1 MILRLGWR
9 LARSGRRD
17 HGWRQA
23 AMLVGTFL
31 ATTLV
36 LAGCS
41 LVLMAIRENDREQ
54 ARSAVTSSAPM
65 ASDLLVVNTYDF
77 WEGTPFPAIWI
88 EPRDPSAATVVPPGM
103 DRLPPPGSSVVSPA
117 LDQAADGD
125 PVLAARYPNR
135 RVLGSDGYRSGD
147 ELFAWV
153 TPFRTGAL
161 PTDQVTAVA
170 AFGGGAAT
178 TTFGLAEDTKVFP
191 LAVGAMALLL
201 APALGLLAAGAVT
214 SAPLRDRRL
223 EVLHRLG
230 LRRGTLRAVVMVESA
245 VLAIP
250 GVFLAAALWQVVAPR
265 LTTVPVV
272 GRHVQPGDLR
282 LPISLAVLVAAGT
295 VAAMMVVAAASARMR
310 ASSATPR
317 PMVASGGKV
326 PMVRLAPLLVGLA
339 VVTYASFGTGR
350 GAALTLLAGTAL
362 CVVSMLLVA
371 PFAVKRAGDGLSRF
385 ASRVSTLV
393 ATRRLARDPSGSAR
407 PVIALAAFLVV
418 TPAAMA
424 FIAVVDTDD
433 ETSAERPTEDAVRVS
448 ANADDESWQRFELRA
463 GRAGLV
469 VPLDQR
475 GRGTRLLV
483 DCETLTAAVTTVTCN
498 DAGRLTRDSRSRL
511 ASLLLSSPD
520 VRLDDSGGSDFL
532 PGARRE
538 AVVIG
543 PATEGF
549 AQQVRTAA
557 ASSLVAPLLNTRE
570 EPGDDPLVGWIL
582 GGLLTAAMMAAA
594 ALLLSTLDGFLSNR
608 QPHRQLVAV
617 GFPAR
622 IIRRLEST
630 YFGIAFGVI
639 TGTGLAIGALIAW
652 LFVRMQPQASYP
664 AGAIGLLA
672 AAVAVVGLAGAW
684 LVGHAAERSSRTDDR
699 ATAAG
704 TGAFSRR
711 RA

>member
-1 MILRLGWR
+1 
-9 LARSGRRD
+9 
-17 HGWRQA
+17 
-23 AMLVGTFL
+23 MLVGTFL

-54 ARSAVTSSAPM
+54 ARSAVASTAPM

-77 WEGTPFPAIWI
+77 WEGTQFPTIWI
-88 EPRDPSAATVVPPGM
+88 EPRDPSAATVIPPGM

-135 RVLGSDGYRSGD
+135 SVLGSDGYRSGD

-161 PTDQVTAVA
+161 PADQVTAVA
-170 AFGGGAAT
+170 SFGGGAAT

-201 APALGLLAAGAVT
+201 APALGLLAVGAVT

-230 LRRGTLRAVVMVESA
+230 LRRRTLRTVVMVESA
-245 VLAIP
+245 VLGVP

-282 LPISLAVLVAAGT
+282 LTVWLAVLVAAGT
-295 VAAMMVVAAASARMR
+295 VAAMMVVAAASARMSA
-310 ASSATPR
+310 ASGATPR

-326 PMVRLAPLLVGLA
+326 PMVRLVPLLVGLA

-424 FIAVVDTDD
+424 FIAVVDADD
-433 ETSAERPTEDAVRVS
+433 ETSAERPAEDAVRVS

-469 VPLDQR
+469 VPVDPR

-483 DCETLTAAVTTVTCN
+483 DCETLTAAVTNVRCN
-498 DAGRLTRDSRSRL
+498 DAGKLTRDSRTRL
-511 ASLLLSSPD
+511 ASLLLSSPN
-520 VRLDDSGGSDFL
+520 VRLDDSGAPDVP
-532 PGARRE
+532 PGGRRE
-538 AVVIG
+538 AIVIG
-543 PATEGF
+543 PATEAF
-549 AQQVRTAA
+549 VQQVRTAA
-557 ASSLVAPLLNTRE
+557 ASSLVAPNINTRE
-570 EPGDDPLVGWIL
+570 EPGDDPLVRWIL
-582 GGLLTAAMMAAA
+582 GGLITAAMMAAA

-664 AGAIGLLA
+664 TGAIGLLA

-699 ATAAG
+699 ATATG
-704 TGAFSRR
+704 TGAFNR
-711 RA
+711 